1 MIVTVTALPL
11 FLLVTLTLEP
21 KGSDLCARRHDV
33 VVERDAARSF
43 GSRLR
48 RVTHGV
54 HRCDTVFGTT
64 GMLSKQNTSAAIN
77 RRMRDPRF
85 NWLDAPRGELSFAA
99 SQQNAAARQR
109 L

>member
-1 MIVTVTALPL
+1 VTVTASPL

-48 RVTHGV
+48 RVFHGV
-54 HRCDTVFGTT
+54 HRCDTVFST
-64 GMLSKQNTSAAIN
+64 
-77 RRMRDPRF
+77 
-85 NWLDAPRGELSFAA
+85 NWTVEQKYERGDQPSHA
-99 SQQNAAARQR
+99 
-109 L
+109 